1 MQPSRAHFFCINL
14 KSGHYVPT
22 SRLQALNALS
32 RFRVLQRAHSGSAE
46 FSGHAITA
54 RSRPHVQ
61 IHVAFC
67 AKPIPL
73 FHSVG
78 ANACLSDE
86 NQARHEKSDARSFC
100 SVARRKLYLFAEDNC
115 RVRNVIGGSRSQL
128 KRPHTSPG

>member
-1 MQPSRAHFFCINL
+1 MFAAPSNLLDLIFFCI

-73 FHSVG
+73 FHSEVG

-100 SVARRKLYLFAEDNC
+100 SSASWWRDGNYICLRKITAGYAM
-115 RVRNVIGGSRSQL
+115 
-128 KRPHTSPG
+128 